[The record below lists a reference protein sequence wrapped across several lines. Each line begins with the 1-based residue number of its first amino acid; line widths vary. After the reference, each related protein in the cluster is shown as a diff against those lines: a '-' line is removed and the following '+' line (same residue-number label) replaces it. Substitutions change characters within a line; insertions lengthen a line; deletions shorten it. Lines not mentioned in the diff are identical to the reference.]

1 VPSNLSSINVS
12 TLNNDAGYLTDITGE
27 NIGDLAD
34 VTVTTPSA
42 GEALVYNGTLS
53 VFQNSSIVATVA
65 ALDDIGDVDT
75 TGVANT
81 NTLKYNSTSGNW
93 EAGAV
98 AASEVSGLAPTVT
111 LSSPSSSPLNL
122 STPSAGVIE
131 EAYIL
136 SPTVDITVNLVSA
149 TTLGSG
155 FKYHF
160 KNRSANVIT
169 LDAASAETI
178 DGSFTFVVGAQES
191 SVTLVTNGSN
201 WFII

>member
-1 VPSNLSSINVS
+1 
-12 TLNNDAGYLTDITGE
+12 
-27 NIGDLAD
+27 
-34 VTVTTPSA
+34 
-42 GEALVYNGTLS
+42 
-53 VFQNSSIVATVA
+53 
-65 ALDDIGDVDT
+65 
-75 TGVANT
+75 
-81 NTLKYNSTSGNW
+81 
-93 EAGAV
+93 
-98 AASEVSGLAPTVT
+98 
-111 LSSPSSSPLNL
+111 
-122 STPSAGVIE
+122 VIE

-169 LDAASAETI
+169 LDAASAQTI
-178 DGSFTFVVGAQES
+178 DGSFTFVVSAQES